1 MEPFPLM
8 TRYKGHK
15 DEIYVLLKGG
25 DEETFNARSII
36 RLRLKHSQARLC
48 SYAGRLVTLAAKSS
62 SISFGE

>member
-8 TRYKGHK
+8 TRYKGYK
-15 DEIYVLLKGG
+15 DEIYLLLKGG
-25 DEETFNARSII
+25 DDETINARPII
-36 RLRLKHSQARLC
+36 RLRLKHSQARSC